1 MTVYQEL
8 QLNAAGSKALVRNA
22 KDKREKWRHMLIY
35 LFKVVI
41 TLVFCMS
48 VVMAYSMIFGAE
60 NSTAGVV
67 VLLALLVLRMAD
79 FGIKTT
85 HGIGVIFLVFGIL
98 AVGPRVSNMLPL
110 GLAFVVNV
118 VCIFSIL
125 VLTCHNV
132 LMSNHSTFVL
142 GYLLLQGYDVSG
154 NAYVM
159 RLAALASGAVI
170 CALIFYKNQRK
181 RVHKRSFK
189 DLFREIDLQA
199 VRTQWYIKLT
209 LGISTVLLIAAA
221 LHLPRAMW
229 AAIATMSTLLP
240 FTEDLIYRVKR
251 RIPFNIAGGLVFLIL
266 YQVLPAGIYAN
277 IGLLGGFG
285 VGFSA
290 GYAAQTLFNTFGAL
304 AVAANLF
311 GPVGAV
317 VLRVVCN
324 ALGACYSFVFDRIFS
339 AVVDWARGVG
349 EKASVGDAG

>member
-8 QLNAAGSKALVRNA
+8 QLNAAGSKALVRNS
-22 KDKREKWRHMLIY
+22 KDKKEKMRHMLIY

-48 VVMAYSMIFGAE
+48 VVVAYSIIFGAE

-85 HGIGVIFLVFGIL
+85 QGIGVIFLVFGIL
-98 AVGPRVSNMLPL
+98 AVGPRVSNMLPA
-110 GLAFVVNV
+110 GLAFAVNV
-118 VCIFSIL
+118 VCIFNIL

-142 GYLLLQGYDVSG
+142 GYLLLQGYDVTG
-154 NAYVM
+154 GAYVM
-159 RLAALASGAVI
+159 RLAALACGAVI
-170 CALIFYKNQRK
+170 CALIFYKNQRR
-181 RVHKRSFK
+181 RVHKRNFTA
-189 DLFREIDLQA
+189 LFREISLQA

-209 LGISTVLLIAAA
+209 LGISTVLLIATA

-240 FTEDLIYRVKR
+240 FTEDLVYRVKR
-251 RIPFNIAGGLVFLIL
+251 RIPYNIAGGAVFLVL
-266 YQVLPAGIYAN
+266 YYVLPAGIYAN
-277 IGLLGGFG
+277 IGLIGGFG

-317 VLRVVCN
+317 ALRVVCN
-324 ALGACYSFVFDRIFS
+324 ALGAGYSYVFDRFFS
-339 AVVDWARGVG
+339 MIIDWVREIG
-349 EKASVGDAG
+349 EKASVENIG

>member
-8 QLNAAGSKALVRNA
+8 QLNAAGSKALIRNA
-22 KDKREKWRHMLIY
+22 EDRKEKWGHMLIY

-48 VVMAYSMIFGAE
+48 VVMAYSIIFGTE

-85 HGIGVIFLVFGIL
+85 QGTGVIFLVFGIL
-98 AVGPRVSNMLPL
+98 AVGPRASNMLPP
-110 GLAFVVNV
+110 GLAFLVNI

-142 GYLLLQGYDVSG
+142 GYLLLQGYDVTG
-154 NAYVM
+154 DAYRM

-181 RVHKRSFK
+181 RIHKRTFG
-189 DLFREIDLQA
+189 DLFREINLQA

-209 LGISTVLLIAAA
+209 FGISTILLIATA

-240 FTEDLIYRVKR
+240 FTEDLVYRVKR
-251 RIPFNIAGGLVFLIL
+251 RIPFNLAGGLVFLVL
-266 YQVLPAGIYAN
+266 YRVLPAGIYAN

-304 AVAANLF
+304 AVAASLF

-324 ALGACYSFVFDRIFS
+324 ALGAGYSYIFDRFFAITTE
-339 AVVDWARGVG
+339 WLGGVRMERTG
-349 EKASVGDAG
+349 

>member
-8 QLNAAGSKALVRNA
+8 QLNAAGSKALIRNT
-22 KDKREKWRHMLIY
+22 KDRKEKWRHMLIY
-35 LFKVVI
+35 LLKVVI
-41 TLVFCMS
+41 TLMFCMS
-48 VVMAYSMIFGAE
+48 VVMAYSIIFGTE

-85 HGIGVIFLVFGIL
+85 QGIGVIFLVFAIL
-98 AVGPRVSNMLPL
+98 AVGPRASNMLPP
-110 GLAFVVNV
+110 GLAFLVNV

-142 GYLLLQGYDVSG
+142 GYLLLQGYDVTG
-154 NAYVM
+154 NAYRM
-159 RLAALASGAVI
+159 RLAALAGGAVI
-170 CALIFYKNQRK
+170 CALVFYKNQRK
-181 RVHKRSFK
+181 RVHKRTFG
-189 DLFREIDLQA
+189 DLFREINLQA

-209 LGISTVLLIAAA
+209 LGIATVLLIAAA

-240 FTEDLIYRVKR
+240 FTEDLVYRMKR
-251 RIPFNIAGGLVFLIL
+251 RIPFNLAGGLIFLVL

-304 AVAANLF
+304 AVAASLF

-324 ALGACYSFVFDRIFS
+324 ALGAGYSYVFDRFFAMTVEWLGGMRMES
-339 AVVDWARGVG
+339 AG
-349 EKASVGDAG
+349 

>member
-1 MTVYQEL
+1 MTIYQEL

-22 KDKREKWRHMLIY
+22 KDKKEKGRHMLIY
-35 LFKVVI
+35 LCKVLL
-41 TLVFCMS
+41 TLAFCMA

-79 FGIKTT
+79 FGIRTT
-85 HGIGVIFLVFGIL
+85 HGVGVIFLLFGIL
-98 AVGPRVSNMLPL
+98 AAGPRISNMVPM
-110 GLAFVVNV
+110 GLAFFVNV
-118 VCIFSIL
+118 ACIFGIL
-125 VLTCHNV
+125 VLSCHNV

-142 GYLLLQGYDVSG
+142 GYLLLQGYDVTG
-154 NAYVM
+154 EAYVM

-170 CALIFYKNQRK
+170 CALVFYKNQRK
-181 RVHKRSFK
+181 RIHKRSFG

-199 VRTQWYIKLT
+199 IRTQWYIKLT
-209 LGISTVLLIAAA
+209 LGIATVLLVASI

-240 FTEDLIYRVKR
+240 FREDLVYRVKR
-251 RIPFNIAGGLVFLIL
+251 RIPFNLLGGLVFLAL
-266 YQVLPAGIYAN
+266 YYLLPDGIYAN
-277 IGLLGGFG
+277 IGLIGGFG

-317 VLRVVCN
+317 LLRVLCN
-324 ALGACYSFVFDRIFS
+324 GLGACYSYVFDWFFS
-339 AVVDWARGVG
+339 IVYPFKTERGHR
-349 EKASVGDAG
+349 D

>member
-8 QLNAAGSKALVRNA
+8 QLNAAGSKALIRNA
-22 KDKREKWRHMLIY
+22 EDKKEKWRHMLVY

-48 VVMAYSMIFGAE
+48 VVMAYSIIFGAE

-85 HGIGVIFLVFGIL
+85 QGTGVIFLVFGIL
-98 AVGPRVSNMLPL
+98 AVGPRASNMLPP
-110 GLAFVVNV
+110 GLAFLVNI

-142 GYLLLQGYDVSG
+142 GYLLLQGYDVTG
-154 NAYVM
+154 DAYRM

-181 RVHKRSFK
+181 RIHKRTFG
-189 DLFREIDLQA
+189 DLFREINLQA

-209 LGISTVLLIAAA
+209 FGISTILLIATA

-240 FTEDLIYRVKR
+240 FTEDLVYRVKR
-251 RIPFNIAGGLVFLIL
+251 RIPFSLAGGLVFLVL

-304 AVAANLF
+304 AVAASLF

-324 ALGACYSFVFDRIFS
+324 ALGAGYSYIFDRFFAI
-339 AVVDWARGVG
+339 AIEWLG
-349 EKASVGDAG
+349 EIRMERTG